1 MFATAPQ
8 AMVLMAE
15 LALRGPEKILP
26 RVEWQGRE
34 IIDGLRDNNENR
46 HFSGPARL
54 GR

>member
-15 LALRGPEKILP
+15 LAMRGPEKILS

-34 IIDGLRDNNENR
+34 IIDSLRDNNENVIFLVP
-46 HFSGPARL
+46 HGW
-54 GR
+54 G